1 MENTSVNYIRLDSLT
16 LSEEDVN
23 ELLMISPSQP
33 GNTTNPFSQEI
44 SIKEVPLEIK
54 NVSSNILKLIII
66 TFFWSITKLEKNTL
80 LSLIRSAYYLS
91 RKKYLFSNSMLLYR
105 IDP

>member
-66 TFFWSITKLEKNTL
+66 TFFWSITKLEK
-80 LSLIRSAYYLS
+80 IGSAYYLS